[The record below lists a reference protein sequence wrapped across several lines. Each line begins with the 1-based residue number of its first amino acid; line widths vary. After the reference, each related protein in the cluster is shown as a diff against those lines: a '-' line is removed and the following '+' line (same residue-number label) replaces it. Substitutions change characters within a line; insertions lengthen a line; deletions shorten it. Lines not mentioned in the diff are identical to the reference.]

1 MVFRAYTPIKFQ
13 KEWIRPLK
21 DKMIGVLRDEVWSKW
36 KPTLDKK
43 VKGKIKKDETISKN
57 LLIDR
62 GILYWSGSMMKVK
75 RPTSA
80 RVSKWLKDN
89 GFDIRDSVVYGGLNG
104 AEINKAK
111 KIKQDSY
118 DSMLDFMQWVSS
130 GNARDIVDK
139 IDIDRE
145 VRFLTDKIKEEIV
158 GSIGFESAK
167 KIIDDEIGWSRL
179 EEELK
184 AKIKQGVGGSGA
196 FEVERFKNEGIRL
209 LDNGSTEELENWFS
223 KRYTGSVVE
232 KRIDIRIESEAKEE
246 EVIALQGYLPQ
257 AGYGR
262 YIWTTRRDDRV
273 RPDHAR
279 LEGGIFRWDDPPV
292 VDLRSG
298 RRRHP
303 GEDYQCYEK
312 NTEVYTKDGFKLIKE
327 VKIGEEILT
336 LNPDTQ
342 DLKWSRCTGKVEKHC
357 DKIAHIYG
365 HMFDLK
371 VSPDHTFFVYKDIEH
386 GKNQHIKYGTKVWY
400 TREPQFRTGIESL
413 SKKCNFYRSSKW
425 IGEYKEVININGL
438 EIPVKDYCTLMGYY
452 LSEGNVDNRKDRNG
466 IKISQKVYIN
476 EIFEKL
482 AFFNPRKGKDAI
494 WIFNAPLKNY
504 LQQFG
509 YAVDKYIPEEIKK
522 LDPENI
528 RVFLDAY
535 ALGDGTLAKKINFMN
550 IREVMTYNQ
559 YRTSSKKMSDDLA
572 ECIIKAGMGVSIYFS
587 KEKGKEVKF
596 RNGVY
601 KLNTDLYTIQE
612 LKNIYNS
619 FYSTKMELEDY
630 NDSVYDIEV
639 EENHTILIKSGR
651 CIHWNSNCR
660 CTASPIKD

>member
-62 GILYWSGSMMKVK
+62 GILYWSGSMMKIK

-89 GFDIRDSVVYGGLNG
+89 GFDIRDSVVYGGLTG
-104 AEINKAK
+104 KEISKAQ

-118 DSMLDFMQWVSS
+118 DSMLGFMQWVSS
-130 GNARDIVDK
+130 GNARDIVDR
-139 IDIDRE
+139 IDINRE

-158 GSIGFESAK
+158 GSIGLESAK

-184 AKIKQGVGGSGA
+184 AKIKQGVGSSGA

-209 LDNGSTEELENWFS
+209 LDNGSVEELESWFS

-232 KRIDIRIESEAKEE
+232 KRVDIRIESEAKEE

-279 LEGGIFRWDDPPV
+279 LEGRIINWNDPPV

-298 RRRHP
+298 RRRHA
-303 GEDYQCYEK
+303 GEDYQCYSK
-312 NTEVYTKDGFKLIKE
+312 DTEVYTKDGFKLIKD
-327 VKIGEEILT
+327 VAIGEMVLT
-336 LNPDTQ
+336 LNPITQ
-342 DLKWSRCTGKVEKHC
+342 GIEWGKCISKVEKHC

-371 VSPDHTFFVYKDIEH
+371 VDPDHTFFVYKDVEH
-386 GKNQHIKYGTKVWY
+386 GKNQHRKYGTKIWY
-400 TREPQFRTGIESL
+400 TREPQFRVGIESL
-413 SKKCNFYRSSKW
+413 GKACNFYRSSKW
-425 IGEYKEVININGL
+425 VGEDKDIIRIGEL
-438 EIPVKDYCTLMGYY
+438 EIPTEDYCKLMGYY
-452 LSEGNVDNRKDRNG
+452 LSEGSADNRKNRN
-466 IKISQKVYIN
+466 IISIAQWNYLDKMYEN
-476 EIFEKL
+476 L
-482 AFFNPRKGKDAI
+482 AFFNPRKNKNVI
-494 WIFNAPLKNY
+494 HIYNKVLCNY
-504 LQQFG
+504 LHQFG
-509 YAVDKYIPEEIKK
+509 HAVDKYVPDEIKK
-522 LDPENI
+522 LDRKYI
-528 RVFLDAY
+528 RIFLDAY
-535 ALGDGTLAKKINFMN
+535 ALGDGTPAKKMKFG
-550 IREVMTYNQ
+550 REKELMIYNQ
-559 YRTSSKKMSDDLA
+559 YRTSSKKMAHDLA
-572 ECIIKAGMGVSIYFS
+572 ECVIKAGMGVSIYFTPQ
-587 KEKGKEVKF
+587 KGKKIAF
-596 RNGVY
+596 KNGIY
-601 KLNTDLYTIQE
+601 RINTDIYWIQE
-612 LKNIYNS
+612 LKNQYNS
-619 FYSTKMELEDY
+619 AYSMKKELIDY

-639 EENHTILIKSGR
+639 DRNHTILIKSGR

>member
-104 AEINKAK
+104 AEINKAQ

-118 DSMLDFMQWVSS
+118 DSMLGFMQWVSS

-158 GSIGFESAK
+158 GSIGLESAK

-184 AKIKQGVGGSGA
+184 AKIKQGVGSSGA

-209 LDNGSTEELENWFS
+209 LDNGSVEELENWFA

-232 KRIDIRIESEAKEE
+232 KRVDIRIESEAKEE

-262 YIWTTRRDDRV
+262 YIWTTRKDNKV

-279 LEGGIFRWDDPPV
+279 LEGRIINWNDPPV

-298 RRRHP
+298 RRRHA
-303 GEDYQCYEK
+303 GEDYNCYEK
-312 NTEVYTKDGFKLIKE
+312 NTEVYTKDGFKLIKD

-342 DLKWSRCTGKVEKHC
+342 GMEWGKCISKVEKHC
-357 DKIAHIYG
+357 DKIAHIYNN
-365 HMFDLK
+365 MFDLK
-371 VSPDHTFFVYKDIEH
+371 VDPDHTFFVYA
-386 GKNQHIKYGTKVWY
+386 NTKKIA
-400 TREPQFRTGIESL
+400 RIPQFRAGIESL
-413 SKKCNFYRSSKW
+413 SKNCYFYRSCKW
-425 IGEYKEVININGL
+425 VGENTKAIKIGEL
-438 EIPVKDYCTLMGYY
+438 EIPTEDFCKFMGYY
-452 LSEGNVDNRKDRNG
+452 LSEGSIDNREKEKRISIAQVNYKD
-466 IKISQKVYIN
+466 Q
-476 EIFEKL
+476 IFNDL
-482 AFFNPRKGKDAI
+482 AFFQSKLVKQGINI
-494 WIFNAPLKNY
+494 YNFELKKY
-504 LQQFG
+504 LKQFG
-509 YAVDKYIPEEIKK
+509 YSYQKYIPEEIRK
-522 LDPENI
+522 LSPKAI
-528 RVFLDAY
+528 RIFLNAF
-535 ALGDGTLAKKINFMN
+535 ALGDGSLKESSKKLIGGKNKELTSYN
-550 IREVMTYNQ
+550 I
-559 YRTSSKKMSDDLA
+559 YRTSSLKMAETLA
-572 ECIIKAGMGVSIYFS
+572 ECLIKVGRGVSIS
-587 KEKGKEVKF
+587 CRKQKGKKVKF
-596 RNGVY
+596 KNGTY
-601 KLNTDLYTIQE
+601 TLNTNEYIIRE
-612 LKNIYNS
+612 LKTVYNW
-619 FYSTKMELEDY
+619 FGNMKKELVDY

-639 EENHTILIKSGR
+639 DRNHTILIKSGK

>member
-89 GFDIRDSVVYGGLNG
+89 GFDIRDSVVYGGLSG
-104 AEINKAK
+104 AEINKAQ

-118 DSMLDFMQWVSS
+118 DSMLGFMQWVSS

-158 GSIGFESAK
+158 GSIGLESAR

-232 KRIDIRIESEAKEE
+232 KRVDIRIESEAKEE

-262 YIWTTRRDDRV
+262 YIWTTRKDNKV

-279 LEGGIFRWDDPPV
+279 LEGRIINWNDPPV

-298 RRRHP
+298 RRRHA
-303 GEDYQCYEK
+303 GEDYNCYEK
-312 NTEVYTKDGFKLIKE
+312 NTQVYTEKGFVYIKD
-327 VKIGEEILT
+327 VKIGDKVLT
-336 LNPDTQ
+336 LDPDF
-342 DLKWSRCTGKVEKHC
+342 KKPEWSVCTGKVEKLSKEIV
-357 DKIAHIYG
+357 KISG
-365 HMFDLK
+365 EDFDLK
-371 VSPDHTFFVYKDIEH
+371 VDPSHTFFMYEENLVDYTFIQGAKNIEH
-386 GKNQHIKYGTKVWY
+386 DY
-400 TREPQFRTGIESL
+400 TL
-413 SKKCNFYRSSKW
+413 SFA
-425 IGEYKEVININGL
+425 IPTGEY
-438 EIPVKDYCTLMGYY
+438 
-452 LSEGNVDNRKDRNG
+452 G
-466 IKISQKVYIN
+466 I
-476 EIFEKL
+476 L
-482 AFFNPRKGKDAI
+482 
-494 WIFNAPLKNY
+494 
-504 LQQFG
+504 
-509 YAVDKYIPEEIKK
+509 KYI
-522 LDPENI
+522 
-528 RVFLDAY
+528 
-535 ALGDGTLAKKINFMN
+535 
-550 IREVMTYNQ
+550 
-559 YRTSSKKMSDDLA
+559 
-572 ECIIKAGMGVSIYFS
+572 KA
-587 KEKGKEVKF
+587 
-596 RNGVY
+596 N
-601 KLNTDLYTIQE
+601 KLNFE
-612 LKNIYNS
+612 
-619 FYSTKMELEDY
+619 FVPY
-630 NDSVYDIEV
+630 NDMVYDIEV

>member
-104 AEINKAK
+104 AEINKAQ

-118 DSMLDFMQWVSS
+118 NSMLGFMQWVSS

-158 GSIGFESAK
+158 SSIGFESAK

-184 AKIKQGVGGSGA
+184 AKIKQGVGSSGA

-232 KRIDIRIESEAKEE
+232 KRVDIRIESEAKEE

-279 LEGGIFRWDDPPV
+279 LEGRICRWDDPPLA
-292 VDLRSG
+292 DSRLG
-298 RRRHP
+298 IYAHP
-303 GEDYQCYEK
+303 
-312 NTEVYTKDGFKLIKE
+312 
-327 VKIGEEILT
+327 
-336 LNPDTQ
+336 
-342 DLKWSRCTGKVEKHC
+342 
-357 DKIAHIYG
+357 
-365 HMFDLK
+365 
-371 VSPDHTFFVYKDIEH
+371 
-386 GKNQHIKYGTKVWY
+386 
-400 TREPQFRTGIESL
+400 
-413 SKKCNFYRSSKW
+413 
-425 IGEYKEVININGL
+425 
-438 EIPVKDYCTLMGYY
+438 
-452 LSEGNVDNRKDRNG
+452 
-466 IKISQKVYIN
+466 SQT
-476 EIFEKL
+476 
-482 AFFNPRKGKDAI
+482 
-494 WIFNAPLKNY
+494 W
-504 LQQFG
+504 
-509 YAVDKYIPEEIKK
+509 
-522 LDPENI
+522 
-528 RVFLDAY
+528 
-535 ALGDGTLAKKINFMN
+535 
-550 IREVMTYNQ
+550 
-559 YRTSSKKMSDDLA
+559 
-572 ECIIKAGMGVSIYFS
+572 
-587 KEKGKEVKF
+587 
-596 RNGVY
+596 
-601 KLNTDLYTIQE
+601 
-612 LKNIYNS
+612 
-619 FYSTKMELEDY
+619 
-630 NDSVYDIEV
+630 
-639 EENHTILIKSGR
+639 
-651 CIHWNSNCR
+651 NCR
-660 CTASPIKD
+660 CSASPIRD